1 MPRPQTYSAA
11 LAARVCS
18 RIANG
23 ESLKALCRRP
33 GMPAIATIHLWLTRH
48 EAFRRMHQAA
58 CEARADVLVEEMLA
72 IADDSSGDF
81 KPARTG
87 AAPALDRENLQR
99 AKLRIEVRRWRAA
112 RLAPHKYGDR
122 PGGGVP
128 GDAPAAMSHEDALDE
143 LD

>member
-18 RIANG
+18 RIADG
-23 ESLKALCRRP
+23 ESLRALCRRP
-33 GMPAIATIHLWLTRH
+33 GMPTLATIHQWLSRH

-72 IADDSSGDF
+72 IADDSSGDVRRA
-81 KPARTG
+81 KPG
-87 AAPALDRENLQR
+87 AAPTLDRENLQR

-112 RLAPHKYGDR
+112 RLAPHRYGDR
-122 PGGGVP
+122 TGAGASA
-128 GDAPAAMSHEDALDE
+128 DAAAATSHEDALDE